1 MRSFKKRL
9 EKLENHLGVV
19 SKFVMAHSIDSKL
32 LFCDGERFFLVNDD
46 EVGKVVR
53 ADRLIVIVTN
63 FDELEES
70 FKSKSSYG
78 ELATTLKSAYLSA
91 YELIGAGN
99 YKKPSV
105 KELEYRK
112 NYLEGLLK
120 NG

>member
-19 SKFVMAHSIDSKL
+19 SKFVMAHSIDGKL

-78 ELATTLKSAYLSA
+78 ELATTLESAYLSA
-91 YELIGAGN
+91 YESN